1 MNKPKLPRIDIR
13 EDEISQTRD
22 TVEKYGDIVDRVVSE
37 LSKEVTEELDV
48 CILEIRDMLKSPQ
61 DVGIDALNFYIG
73 YLPTLIYFA
82 GDRAESL
89 GIKSDSSS
97 AIRKEKYD
105 DLYTLATG
113 KTIPDK
119 QSETSK
125 LVMNETVVESAYK
138 RAYKKSQIKIE
149 SADRVLNSL
158 KKMLQWRISELET
171 TGMNSTGR
179 ILHARNKS

>member
-1 MNKPKLPRIDIR
+1 MNKPKLPKINIR
-13 EDEISQTRD
+13 EEEILEARD
-22 TVEKYGDIVDRVVSE
+22 PVEKYGDIVDKVVTELVNEATSE
-37 LSKEVTEELDV
+37 LDECIREIKEL
-48 CILEIRDMLKSPQ
+48 LKLPQ
-61 DVGIDALNFYIG
+61 EASVSQLNYYIG

-82 GDRAESL
+82 GDKAESL

-105 DLYTLATG
+105 DLYMLATG

-125 LVMNETVVESAYK
+125 LVTNETVVEGAYK
-138 RAYKKSQIKIE
+138 RAYRKCQGKIE

-158 KKMLQWRISELET
+158 KKILQWRISELET
-171 TGMNSTGR
+171 TGQNSIGR
-179 ILHARNKS
+179 ISHGRN